1 MKVEFKVQYNPCVYN
16 ALTRKIPVIVT
27 AYMDGEEVDDFM
39 ALFDSNYLAEEFRD
53 FARELL
59 AEGFNFTDYLA
70 LKHEY
75 AAY

>member
-16 ALTRKIPVIVT
+16 VLTCKIPVIVK
-27 AYMDGEEVDDFM
+27 ACIDGEEVDHFM

-53 FARELL
+53 FARELI
-59 AEGFNFTDYLA
+59 AEGFNFTDYHA

-75 AAY
+75 AAF